1 MKIFIILF
9 TLIFSG
15 FVFGQETPKHGIPSP
30 NPPSIEKSSI
40 IKEDQKYFEK
50 ADEKPVF
57 LSANYKSFEEMFKQ
71 NFDIS
76 VLDKETIEK
85 TDFCE
90 ISIVCEIDGSVS
102 NAIQISTT
110 NKDVLEESL
119 RTIKS
124 FKKRSIFKP
133 ATVKGKPVRYKLKY
147 RIEYDYKEKE
157 LKVKSIN

>member
-1 MKIFIILF
+1 
-9 TLIFSG
+9 
-15 FVFGQETPKHGIPSP
+15 
-30 NPPSIEKSSI
+30 
-40 IKEDQKYFEK
+40 
-50 ADEKPVF
+50 
-57 LSANYKSFEEMFKQ
+57 MFKQ

-124 FKKRSIFKP
+124 FKKRSIF
-133 ATVKGKPVRYKLKY
+133 
-147 RIEYDYKEKE
+147 
-157 LKVKSIN
+157 

>member
-1 MKIFIILF
+1 MRKLILLF

-15 FVFGQETPKHGIPSP
+15 FVFGQYVPEHGIPSP
-30 NPPSIEKSSI
+30 HPPEINSVKN
-40 IKEDQKYFEK
+40 EDPKIFDK
-50 ADEKPVF
+50 VDKTPVF
-57 LSANYKSFEEMFKQ
+57 SSPNYNSFEELFTQ
-71 NFDIS
+71 NFDANT
-76 VLDKETIEK
+76 LDEDITRK

-102 NAIQISTT
+102 SAIQISTT

-157 LKVKSIN
+157 LTVKSIN